1 MQIQRASKQLM
12 STQLDEPR
20 GRGRTPIVS
29 EELIIAAVKNVMLA
43 GEELTVHGIA
53 ADLGVNVTTVYRH
66 TGGLEGLRKIY
77 AQQISSQVGQ
87 NPSAENKDWQEWI
100 TELADFYRA
109 AFLDNPDLLRY
120 AQAALDP
127 GFERLEHATKTL
139 VEYGF
144 SPLEAVRAH
153 AFLVN
158 NVVGYVHQEL
168 QTLQDSNEGVTET
181 YARLTDI
188 LQQGSDRL
196 PTLTGLNLDD
206 SDLDRD
212 ANFRYFI
219 AYAVEGI
226 AVHTSAAK
234 NERD

>member
-1 MQIQRASKQLM
+1 M
-12 STQLDEPR
+12 
-20 GRGRTPIVS
+20 
-29 EELIIAAVKNVMLA
+29 
-43 GEELTVHGIA
+43 HGVA

-77 AQQISSQVGQ
+77 AQQISTLVGQ
-87 NPSAENKDWQEWI
+87 NPSAENKNWQEWI
-100 TELADFYRA
+100 IELANFYRN
-109 AFLDNPDLLRY
+109 AFLKNPDLLRY

-127 GFERLEHATKTL
+127 EFERLEHATKTL

-144 SPLEAVRAH
+144 SPIEAVRAH

-168 QTLQDSNEGVTET
+168 QTLQESNDGVTET
-181 YARLTDI
+181 YSRLMHL
-188 LQQGSDRL
+188 LQTGSDRL
-196 PTLTGLNLDD
+196 PTLTGLNLDEN
-206 SDLDRD
+206 DLDKD

-226 AVHTSAAK
+226 AVHTSA
-234 NERD
+234 NEK